1 LNKPRTVALMIL
13 MPLAMLYASLFIGR
27 FEVSLG
33 EVGHIL
39 WGQFFASAHDW
50 PKSAETIVLQIRLPR
65 AILAMFVGA
74 GLSVSGAAYQG
85 MFRNPLVSTDI
96 LGVTAA
102 SGFGAALA
110 LLLSRNAV
118 ELQLFAFA
126 FGLAGVAL
134 TYAIARVYRT
144 TPVLM
149 LVLAGVVVAAFFSAL
164 LSGAKYVADPE
175 SKLPAITY
183 WLLGSL
189 NGASLGGLKMAL
201 PPIIVGSIGLMGM
214 RWRINVLAMGDEEAR
229 SLGVR
234 TERLKGGI
242 IVCTTLITAA
252 AVSVC
257 GIVGWVG
264 LVIPHVGRM
273 LVGPDHRILLPVT
286 LSIGATYLLAIDD
299 IARSASASEIP
310 LGILTA
316 LVGAPFFALL
326 LRRTQGSWQ

>member
-1 LNKPRTVALMIL
+1 MRRLALLAMIL
-13 MPLAMLYASLFIGR
+13 VPLAALYVSLFVGR
-27 FEVSLG
+27 FTVPAAD
-33 EVGHIL
+33 VARIL
-39 WGQFFASAHDW
+39 ASRLWPIARDW
-50 PKSAETIVLQIRLPR
+50 PASVETIVLQIRLPR

-74 GLSVSGAAYQG
+74 GLSVSGAAFQG
-85 MFRNPLVSTDI
+85 MFRNPLVSPDI

-110 LLLSRNAV
+110 LLLSRGAF
-118 ELQLFAFA
+118 ELELIAFLF
-126 FGLAGVAL
+126 GISGVGL
-134 TYAIARVYRT
+134 TYLLARTYRS

-149 LVLAGVVVAAFFSAL
+149 LVLSGVIVAAFFSAL
-164 LSGAKYVADPE
+164 LSGAKYLADPD

-189 NGASLGGLKMAL
+189 NGSSMRTLGMAL
-201 PPIIVGSIGLMGM
+201 PPIILGGAGLMLV
-214 RWRINVLAMGDEEAR
+214 RWRLNVLSMGDAEAR

-234 TERLKGGI
+234 TDRLKGII

-264 LVIPHVGRM
+264 LVIPHLARM
-273 LVGPDHRILLPVT
+273 WVGPDHRALLPAAC
-286 LSIGATYLLAIDD
+286 SIGGTYLLLIDD
-299 IARSASASEIP
+299 VARTASASEIP

-316 LVGAPFFALL
+316 IVGAPFFAYL
-326 LRRTQGSWQ
+326 LRKTQGGWQ